1 MIESFV
7 MESLTAQMPGFAM
20 EEFLGMLQAREGQ
33 LDGDVFELLYSLG
46 DFAVFKD
53 LILSYKPENHLDF
66 SAGLTVTPV
75 TDCGDDAMVVSPARA
90 GGAVGAGGDASLA

>member
-1 MIESFV
+1 
-7 MESLTAQMPGFAM
+7 MESLTAQLPGFAM

-53 LILSYKPENHLDF
+53 LILSYKPENQLDF
-66 SAGLTVTPV
+66 SSGLTVTPV
-75 TDCGDDAMVVSPARA
+75 TGDDAMVVSPARA
-90 GGAVGAGGDASLA
+90 GGAVGVGGGASLA